1 VPDRH
6 DRWRAAVLWVGAAG
20 QNGRGPLLRQSTTPA
35 PRWQAT
41 WRRPLIALL
50 ALALG
55 AWTLGAVT
63 APVRAQGGPAGV
75 HVDAVRA
82 VPLAQTAPVIGR
94 LAATRAGDVA
104 ARVAAPVE
112 SYLVE
117 VGDTVARGQPVAL
130 LDDAVLAARRDQARA
145 ALAQARAE
153 LTGRQEQLA
162 LAEQGLARLQGLQ
175 GSAAFSQARFDD
187 QRQAAAIARADLAA
201 ARAAIGRAQAD
212 YELARIQAERTQ
224 VTAPYAGTVVRRYL
238 EAGAYAQ
245 AGQALVRLVS
255 ERALEIEADVPARR
269 LAGLVPGTLVTFA
282 FGETVGAPQT
292 RSARV
297 RAILPEE
304 NPNTRTRTVRF
315 VPAFAEDDTR
325 LASGQSVTVQV
336 PVGARRDVLSVHKDA
351 IVRQGDQAVVYLF
364 NDGEAAVRPVQLGVE
379 VGTRFEVVDG
389 LQPGDLTVV
398 RGNERLRPGQP
409 LTIEKRLGPQTAR
422 DTAKPAGDGS

>member
-1 VPDRH
+1 M
-6 DRWRAAVLWVGAAG
+6 
-20 QNGRGPLLRQSTTPA
+20 PA
-35 PRWQAT
+35 
-41 WRRPLIALL
+41 IALSVFLGL
-50 ALALG
+50 ALA
-55 AWTLGAVT
+55 T
-63 APVRAQGGPAGV
+63 AGGPALAQGGPAGV

-94 LAATRAGDVA
+94 LVATRAGDVA

-117 VGDTVARGQPVAL
+117 VGDTVDRGQPVAL
-130 LDDAVLAARRDQARA
+130 LDDAVLAARRDQAQA

-153 LTGRQEQLA
+153 LSSRQEQLA

-212 YELARIQAERTQ
+212 YALARIQAERTT
-224 VTAPYAGTVVRRYL
+224 VTAPYAGTVVARYL

-245 AGQALVRLVS
+245 SGQPLVRLVS
-255 ERALEIEADVPARR
+255 EEALEIEADVPARR
-269 LAGLVPGTLVTFA
+269 LAGLTPGTELTFT
-282 FGETVGAPQT
+282 FGETVNDA
-292 RSARV
+292 RSRPARV

-315 VPAFAEDDTR
+315 VPEFAEADTR

-364 NDGEAAVRPVQLGVE
+364 NDGKAAVRPVQLGVE
-379 VGTRFEVVDG
+379 VGSRFEVVDG
-389 LQPGDLTVV
+389 LSGGELTVV
-398 RGNERLRPGQP
+398 RGNERLRPGQA
-409 LTIEKRLGPQTAR
+409 LNIEKRLGPQTAV
-422 DTAKPAGDGS
+422 DPAAEPDATAGDGS

>member
-1 VPDRH
+1 VSACAVR
-6 DRWRAAVLWVGAAG
+6 AVLG
-20 QNGRGPLLRQSTTPA
+20 
-35 PRWQAT
+35 
-41 WRRPLIALL
+41 L
-50 ALALG
+50 ALALT
-55 AWTLGAVT
+55 AAPAVQ
-63 APVRAQGGPAGV
+63 AQGGPAGV

-94 LAATRAGDVA
+94 LIATRAGDVA
-104 ARVAAPVE
+104 ARVAAPIE

-117 VGDTVARGQPVAL
+117 VGDTVDRGQPIAL
-130 LDDAVLAARRDQARA
+130 LDDAVLAARRDQAEA

-153 LTGRQEQLA
+153 LSSRQEQLA
-162 LAEQGLARLQGLQ
+162 LADQGLARLQGLQ

-212 YELARIQAERTQ
+212 YALARIQAERTE
-224 VTAPYAGTVVRRYL
+224 VTAPYAGTVVARYL

-245 AGQALVRLVS
+245 SGQPLVRLVS
-255 ERALEIEADVPARR
+255 EEALEIEADVPARR
-269 LAGLVPGTLVTFA
+269 LAGLNPGTELSFT
-282 FGETVGAPQT
+282 FGETVDDART
-292 RSARV
+292 RPARV

-315 VPAFAEDDTR
+315 VPEFTDEDTR

-364 NDGEAAVRPVQLGVE
+364 NDGKAAVRPVQLGVE
-379 VGTRFEVVDG
+379 VGPRFEVVDG
-389 LQPGDLTVV
+389 LTGGELTVV
-398 RGNERLRPGQP
+398 RGNERLRPGQA
-409 LTIEKRLGPQTAR
+409 LSIEKRLGPQTAV
-422 DTAKPAGDGS
+422 DPGAAPGAAAGDGS